1 MLRDT
6 IYIKQQ
12 EKGARLPM
20 TEVRRNK
27 RKRKQ
32 NGAIAVMIT
41 LIALILFSTAFLF
54 LPEEKPKKKN
64 SAGITE
70 TITPTEVPAPVAAE
84 AEILAV
90 VLDVDTEVK
99 MFTVYDVKAE
109 EEKKLVY
116 TGATTFFDG
125 YGIQQTASQ
134 LEKGGL
140 YRFTINTKEEWIST
154 ACEAVDR
161 REKPENTTV
170 WEKRGVDYLTIAKDK
185 ISFRGQNYRYT
196 EGICVMSN
204 GKQITLGDIQPMVD
218 IVTVRGV
225 GQTIHEIVVT
235 KGHGYITLENHED
248 FIGGVITIGSTRV
261 DSIYEKSSYLVREGT
276 YKVTVECGE
285 YEGTESITVAR
296 DANAV
301 FDVFDYGSGPVK
313 KGWLTINIDPLGADL
328 YIDGTKTTYT
338 DGVELEYGTYRF
350 EFSEGGYISY
360 NATVLIDQPKQ
371 SLSVFLIEQAS
382 EPQSPDENDDTTKDP
397 NARDE
402 ENTTEDTGTGNENT
416 GSAGT
421 GESTDNTSG
430 NQDFSGILTSV
441 SVRNRGYN
449 LNLDNAIYILG
460 PDGAE
465 IYLDGELL
473 GTAPMDFEKIIGS
486 YVITVIR
493 TDGGVKNFNCSE
505 TDNGADAYYNFSW
518 ID

>member
-1 MLRDT
+1 
-6 IYIKQQ
+6 
-12 EKGARLPM
+12 M
-20 TEVRRNK
+20 TEVRRN
-27 RKRKQ
+27 RRKQ
-32 NGAIAVMIT
+32 KHSGAIAVMIT
-41 LIALILFSTAFLF
+41 LILLILLSTALLF
-54 LPEEKPKKKN
+54 LPEEKPKKKTPGN
-64 SAGITE
+64 VNQTVTPTGALTPAAMETE
-70 TITPTEVPAPVAAE
+70 T
-84 AEILAV
+84 LAV
-90 VLDVDTEVK
+90 VLEVDTEVK
-99 MFTVYDVKAE
+99 MITVYDVEAE
-109 EEKKLVY
+109 KQKKLVY

-125 YGIQQTASQ
+125 YGVQQAASQ
-134 LEKGGL
+134 LQKGGL

-170 WEKRGVDYLTIAKDK
+170 WEKTGVDYLTIAQNK
-185 ISFRGQNYRYT
+185 ISFRGQNYRYSD
-196 EGICVMSN
+196 GICVMSN
-204 GKQITLGDIQPMVD
+204 GRQITLGDIQPTVD

-276 YKVTVECGE
+276 YKVTVECGA
-285 YEGTESITVAR
+285 YEGEETITVAR

-301 FDVFDYGSGPVK
+301 FDAFDYGSGPVK
-313 KGWLTINIDPLGADL
+313 RGWLTINVDPLGADL
-328 YIDGTKTTYT
+328 YIDGTRTAYT

-371 SLSVFLIEQAS
+371 SLSVFLIEQKT
-382 EPQSPDENDDTTKDP
+382 EPESPDDDDDTTKDP
-397 NARDE
+397 NDTGDE
-402 ENTTEDTGTGNENT
+402 NITDDTGAGDGTTNGNNSDDNGAGNTTDSNT
-416 GSAGT
+416 G
-421 GESTDNTSG
+421 DNE
-430 NQDFSGILTSV
+430 FSGIMNSV
-441 SVRNRGYN
+441 SVRNKGYE

-465 IYLDGELL
+465 IYLDGEFL

-493 TDGGVKNFNCSE
+493 TDGGVKNFNCTE
-505 TDNGADAYYNFSW
+505 TDNGDDAYYNFSW